1 MVHLTTMVLLTRS
14 KNRNPEGIAVRKIIA
29 PLAGGLLL
37 LLSSL
42 VFAQDVMKYALKH
55 WTVLAEN
62 DDVRVLRYAPEKG
75 AKTPVHSHPS
85 TVLYV
90 VKGGKLRMTMP
101 DGSTRDKEYESGGAL
116 VRAAETHSDE
126 AVDDVELILVELKK

>member
-1 MVHLTTMVLLTRS
+1 MLHLTTMVLLTRS
-14 KNRNPEGIAVRKIIA
+14 MNWNPEGIAVRKIIA

-101 DGSTRDKEYESGGAL
+101 DGSTRDKEYEAGAAL